1 MHPRLHAAAHPDKP
15 AAILAGSGET
25 LTYGALEKIA
35 NKGAQLFRSRGIVA
49 GDTVAAWLP
58 NTLPYFEIFWAA
70 QRAGLYITPIST
82 RMTAAEVAYIIAD
95 CGAKLLLTSGAIAA
109 SGDFMAIAHH
119 DCPALADVL
128 WTDTPVAGADQWA
141 LTLAR
146 FPDTPISDE
155 AAGRY
160 MCYSSGTTGRPKG
173 IRVALEGGGAIGPNF
188 ILERVERLYGGTPE
202 TVYLSPAPFY
212 HAAPLAFSTAVQRLG
227 GTVVMLERFT
237 PEGVLTAIDRYGVTV
252 TQMVPT
258 MFLRLLR
265 LDPEERAKYDL
276 STLDC
281 IIHAAAPCPI
291 DVKRGMIDWIGPIIH
306 EYYSST
312 ESNGT
317 TCITS
322 HEWLARPGSVGRV
335 DGGMLH
341 ICEDAGEEV
350 PVGTIG
356 TIYFGGAGE
365 PFSYW
370 NDPVKTAESRHPA
383 KPDWSTIGDIGYIDE
398 AGYLYLTDRKS
409 FMIISGGV
417 NIYPQEVEDLLAV
430 HPKVGDVAVFGVP
443 NAEMGEEVK
452 AVVQPREWAEAGPEL
467 AEELMLYCRERL
479 SGIKCPR
486 SIDFDPVLPRH
497 ETGKL
502 YKRLIRDR
510 YWEGRSTRIA

>member
-15 AAILAGSGET
+15 AAILAESGET
-25 LTYGALEKIA
+25 LTYGGLEKIA
-35 NKGAQLFRSRGIVA
+35 NQGAQLFRNRGIVT

-58 NTLPYFEIFWAA
+58 NTLAYFEIFWAA

-82 RMTAAEVAYIIAD
+82 RLTAAEAAYIIAD
-95 CGAKLLLTSGAIAA
+95 CGAKLLLTSGEIGGIA
-109 SGDFMAIAHH
+109 DFMASGRS
-119 DCPALADVL
+119 DCPMLADVL
-128 WTDTPVAGADQWA
+128 WTDTPVVGADTWTT
-141 LTLAR
+141 TLAL
-146 FPDTPISDE
+146 FADTPIDDE
-155 AAGRY
+155 SAGRY

-173 IRVALEGGGAIGPNF
+173 IRIALEGGGAVGPNF
-188 ILERVERLYGGTPE
+188 IVDRVAQLYGGTSE
-202 TVYLSPAPFY
+202 TIYLSPAPFY

-237 PEGVLTAIDRYGVTV
+237 PGGVLAAIERYGVTMM
-252 TQMVPT
+252 QMVPT

-265 LDPEERAKYDL
+265 LDPEKRAGYVIR
-276 STLDC
+276 TLNC
-281 IIHAAAPCPI
+281 VFHAAAPCPI
-291 DVKRGMIDWIGPIIH
+291 DVKRGMIDWLGPIVH
-306 EYYSST
+306 EYYSSS

-322 HEWLARPGSVGRV
+322 QEWLARPGSVGRV
-335 DGGMLH
+335 DTGVIH
-341 ICEDAGEEV
+341 ICEDAGMEV
-350 PVGTIG
+350 PAGTVG
-356 TIYFGGAGE
+356 TIYFEGAGE

-383 KPDWSTIGDIGYIDE
+383 QPDWSTIGDIGYVDD

-452 AVVQPREWAEAGPEL
+452 AVVQPRDWAEAGPAL
-467 AEELMLYCRERL
+467 AEELLLYCRQRL
-479 SGIKCPR
+479 SSIKCPR
-486 SIDFDPVLPRH
+486 SIDFDPALPRH

-510 YWEGRSTRIA
+510 YWEGRATRIA